1 MEQRL
6 DDGHRDHR
14 HQRPGHLAQVRNA
27 RCEQHQRERQ
37 QGQRGGH
44 EMQLR
49 QRLQQ
54 VPELLVEMLAADRRQ
69 AEEVL
74 PLADPDDHP
83 DAGGEAD
90 DDRRGDELDDRAE
103 ARHAKRQEDDAG
115 HDGGDLQPVD
125 AVLGGDPGEDDD
137 EGAGRPGDLH
147 PAAAQQGYRQAGDDR
162 GVDALL
168 RLHPGADGDGEGHG
182 QRQRDDADDRPRD
195 QVAQPVL
202 ATEQACFPCF
212 LYGDHHTLR

>member
-1 MEQRL
+1 
-6 DDGHRDHR
+6 
-14 HQRPGHLAQVRNA
+14 
-27 RCEQHQRERQ
+27 
-37 QGQRGGH
+37 
-44 EMQLR
+44 MQLR

-54 VPELLVEMLAADRRQ
+54 VPELLVEVLAAGRRQ
-69 AEEVL
+69 AEEIL

-83 DAGGEAD
+83 DAGGEPD
-90 DDRRGDELDDRAE
+90 DDWRRDELDDRAQAGDTE
-103 ARHAKRQEDDAG
+103 QQEDDAR
-115 HDGGDLQPVD
+115 HDGGDLQSID
-125 AVLGGDPGEDDD
+125 AVLGGNSGEDDD

-147 PAAAQQGYRQAGDDR
+147 PAAAQQGYRQASDDR